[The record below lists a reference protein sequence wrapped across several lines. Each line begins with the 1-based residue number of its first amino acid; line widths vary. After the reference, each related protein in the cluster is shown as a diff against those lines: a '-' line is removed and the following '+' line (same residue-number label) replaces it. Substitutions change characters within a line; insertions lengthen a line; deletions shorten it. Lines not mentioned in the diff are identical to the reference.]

1 VDSVRKGEAQ
11 VGGKSRQLASE
22 NGLDESTSSD
32 SEQVSQKAVDP
43 TSQIYAAE
51 IEPEDQLLECLIF
64 LTEYYSRP
72 KSREVLRA
80 GLPLDGPYFTPS
92 NFVDAAQ
99 RSGFRSR
106 VVKRSINSISKDV
119 LPAVL
124 ALKEGE
130 ACVLLEFVDKDT
142 LRLMLP
148 ETGGGS
154 VDAKIST
161 IEAIYSGYAIFIRPE
176 ILANQD
182 TSTRR
187 KSGQSWFWGT
197 IAKNWWAYFQV
208 GIAALVINIFG
219 LASPLFIMNVY
230 DRVIPNAAI
239 DTLFVLAFGMATVV
253 GTELILKS
261 LRAYFIDSAG
271 KKTDVIV
278 ASRIFDQ
285 VLDMRMESRPGSAG
299 AFANTLQQFET
310 LRDFFTSATL
320 ATLVDL
326 PFVIIF
332 IFVLWLVAGPL
343 ALVLAV
349 AVPIILLYGF
359 ILQFPLSSVV
369 RKHFEESERK
379 AGVLVETIYGLEV
392 IKSVGGEGRMRAL
405 WQQLVG
411 VTALSSQKS
420 RFISMSA
427 VNFASFVQQMTTI
440 AVVIYGVNLV
450 TNGDMS
456 VGGLIAAVMLGG
468 RALGPLGQVAQLLT
482 RFHQSRASL
491 QALNGIMAAP
501 VERPAEISFVN
512 RPDIF
517 GDIEFKDVS
526 FTYPEAV
533 DQALK
538 GISFSIKA
546 GDRVGIIGRV
556 GSGKSTVSKLLLKL
570 YEPESGTILVDGTD
584 IRQIDPVDLRRN
596 MGYVLQDPFLFRG
609 TVHNNITVGGPIVDD
624 SAVLEAAKLSGINEF
639 IDKTSLG
646 YDLPVGERGD
656 GLSGGQRQAVT
667 IARAL
672 LRSPNILVMDEPTSS
687 MDIRSEELLKR
698 NLNDYLKDK
707 TLILVT
713 HRASLLSLVDR
724 VIILDGGTVV
734 ADGPRDEIVAALAA
748 GKVGTAENH

>member
-1 VDSVRKGEAQ
+1 MASVRTDEIQ
-11 VGGKSRQLASE
+11 DGGKSRQLESE

-32 SEQVSQKAVDP
+32 TDKASQEAVDP
-43 TSQIYAAE
+43 TRQIYAAE
-51 IEPEDQLLECLIF
+51 TEPEDQLLECLKF

-72 KSREVLRA
+72 KSKEVLRA
-80 GLPLDGPYFTPS
+80 GLPLTGPYFTPS

-106 VVKRSINSISKDV
+106 VVKRSIKSISKDV

-130 ACVLLEFVDKDT
+130 ACVLLEFIDKDT
-142 LRLMLP
+142 VRLMLP

-154 VDAKIST
+154 VDARLST
-161 IEAIYSGYAIFIRPE
+161 IDAMYSGYAIFIRPE
-176 ILANQD
+176 IFANQD
-182 TSTRR
+182 TSARR

-208 GIAALVINIFG
+208 GVAALVINLFG

-239 DTLFVLAFGMATVV
+239 DTLFVLALGMATIV
-253 GTELILKS
+253 GTDLLFKS

-285 VLDMRMESRPGSAG
+285 VLDMRMECRPGSAG
-299 AFANTLQQFET
+299 AFANTLQQFDT

-326 PFVIIF
+326 PFVFIF
-332 IFVLWLVAGPL
+332 IFVLWLIAGPV

-349 AVPIILLYGF
+349 AVPIILIYGF

-379 AGVLVETIYGLEV
+379 HGILVEAIYGLEV
-392 IKSVGGEGRMRAL
+392 IKSVGAEGRMRAL

-411 VTALSSQKS
+411 VTAISSQKS
-420 RFISMSA
+420 RFISMSG
-427 VNFASFVQQMTTI
+427 VNFAGFVQQMTTI
-440 AVVIYGVNLV
+440 AVVIIGVHLV
-450 TNGDMS
+450 ASGDMS
-456 VGGLIAAVMLGG
+456 VGGLIATVMLGG
-468 RALGPLGQVAQLLT
+468 RALAPLGQVAQLLT

-491 QALNGIMAAP
+491 RALNGIMAAP
-501 VERPAEISFVN
+501 VERPAEKSFVN

-517 GDIEFKDVS
+517 GDLEFKDVS
-526 FTYPEAV
+526 FSYPESV

-538 GISFSIKA
+538 GINFSIKA
-546 GDRVGIIGRV
+546 GEHVGIIGRV
-556 GSGKSTVSKLLLKL
+556 GSGKTTVAKLLLNL
-570 YEPESGTILVDGTD
+570 YEPESGSILVDGTD

-596 MGYVLQDPFLFRG
+596 MGYVPQDPFLFRG
-609 TVHNNITVGGPIVDD
+609 TIHNNITVGGPLVDD
-624 SAVLEAAKLSGINEF
+624 SAVLESAKLAGLDEF
-639 IDKTSLG
+639 IGKTSLG

-672 LRSPNILVMDEPTSS
+672 LKSPNILVLDEPTSS

-698 NLNDYLKDK
+698 NLTDYLKDR

-713 HRASLLSLVDR
+713 HRASLLSLVER
-724 VIILDGGTVV
+724 IIILDEGTVV

-748 GKVGTAENH
+748 GKIGTA